1 MEQIILALFSGAAIT
16 LLTAFITKSTADKK
30 NAIENI
36 TQERK
41 KWRDDLRGATIA
53 LRRYFEN
60 KDRLF
65 FYREMPVKK
74 PFGKIVFHSAAEAKA
89 FFEVRLNLGDP
100 EDCKLMA
107 ILDRLVTHD
116 CSSRKPTF
124 QKWEAESKENGL
136 ETEKMLVE
144 DLLAHFEEGMS
155 HNLKYDWERAKNES
169 SAKIH
174 FFEIGRCLTLVGF
187 VYSTRY
193 IFLNEAYFQMS
204 SKSMQ
209 SVNFSKTFFTLSL
222 LLLFVV
228 VIEKGLSKMFNKFRR
243 EGQIIKARKF
253 INYCPCAVFITLA
266 LILFII
272 LQATASSSI
281 AFVVIYL
288 AFKIM
293 DELCTNPIRTRLL
306 SNKQN
311 QQKSE

>member
-1 MEQIILALFSGAAIT
+1 MHLETIIVAAIT
-16 LLTAFITKSTADKK
+16 GVLASLVTAFVNKSTADKK

-60 KDRLF
+60 KDRF
-65 FYREMPVKK
+65 CNKGNETD
-74 PFGKIVFHSAAEAKA
+74 GKENCGIVFHSAAEAKA

-124 QKWEAESKENGL
+124 QKWEAVCKENGF
-136 ETEKMLVE
+136 ETEKMLEE

-155 HNLKYDWERAKNES
+155 HNLKCDWERAKNES

-209 SVNFSKTFFTLSL
+209 SVNFSKTFFTLCL

-243 EGQIIKARKF
+243 EGQIIKAREF

-311 QQKSE
+311 

>member
-1 MEQIILALFSGAAIT
+1 MHLETIIVAAIT
-16 LLTAFITKSTADKK
+16 GVLASLVTAFVNKSTADKK

-60 KDRLF
+60 KDRP
-65 FYREMPVKK
+65 FYREKPVKK

-107 ILDRLVTHD
+107 ILDRLVTHN

-124 QKWEAESKENGL
+124 QKWEAVCKKKGF
-136 ETEKMLVE
+136 ETEKMLEE

-174 FFEIGRCLTLVGF
+174 FYEIGRCLTLVGF

-209 SVNFSKTFFTLSL
+209 SVNFSKAFFTLCL

-243 EGQIIKARKF
+243 EGQIIKAREF

-311 QQKSE
+311 

>member
-1 MEQIILALFSGAAIT
+1 MHLETIIAAAIT
-16 LLTAFITKSTADKK
+16 GVLASLVTAFVNKSTADKK

-60 KDRLF
+60 KDRF
-65 FYREMPVKK
+65 CNKGNETD
-74 PFGKIVFHSAAEAKA
+74 GKENCGIVLHSAAEAKA

-100 EDCKLMA
+100 EDKKLMA

-116 CSSRKPTF
+116 DESLMPTF
-124 QKWEAESKENGL
+124 QKWEAVCKKNGF
-136 ETEKMLVE
+136 EIEKMLEE
-144 DLLAHFEEGMS
+144 DLLARFEEGMS
-155 HNLKYDWERAKNES
+155 HNLKYDWERAKKES

-193 IFLNEAYFQMS
+193 IFLDEAYFQMS

-209 SVNFSKTFFTLSL
+209 SVNFSKTFFTLCL

-243 EGQIIKARKF
+243 EGQIIKAREF

-311 QQKSE
+311 

>member
-1 MEQIILALFSGAAIT
+1 MHLETIIAAAIT
-16 LLTAFITKSTADKK
+16 GVLASLVTAFVNKSTADKK

-60 KDRLF
+60 KDRF
-65 FYREMPVKK
+65 CIKGDTAD
-74 PFGKIVFHSAAEAKA
+74 GKENCGIVFHSHADAKT
-89 FFEVRLNLGDP
+89 FFEVRFNLGDP
-100 EDCKLMA
+100 EDKKLMA

-116 CSSRKPTF
+116 DESLKPTF

-136 ETEKMLVE
+136 ETEKLVVE
-144 DLLAHFEEGMS
+144 DLLAHYEEGMS

-204 SKSMQ
+204 SKSIQ
-209 SVNFSKTFFTLSL
+209 SVNFSKTFFTLCL

-243 EGQIIKARKF
+243 EGQIIKAREF

-311 QQKSE
+311 

>member
-1 MEQIILALFSGAAIT
+1 MHLETIIAAAIT
-16 LLTAFITKSTADKK
+16 GVLASLVTAFVNKSTADKK

-60 KDRLF
+60 KDRF
-65 FYREMPVKK
+65 CNKGNETD
-74 PFGKIVFHSAAEAKA
+74 GKENCGIVFHSAAEAKA

-124 QKWEAESKENGL
+124 QKWEAVCKENGF
-136 ETEKMLVE
+136 ETEKMLEE

-155 HNLKYDWERAKNES
+155 HNLKCDWERAKNES

-209 SVNFSKTFFTLSL
+209 SVNFSKTFFTLCL

-243 EGQIIKARKF
+243 EGQIIKAREF

-311 QQKSE
+311 

>member
-1 MEQIILALFSGAAIT
+1 M
-16 LLTAFITKSTADKK
+16 
-30 NAIENI
+30 
-36 TQERK
+36 
-41 KWRDDLRGATIA
+41 RGATIA

-209 SVNFSKTFFTLSL
+209 SVNFSKTFFTLCL

>member
-1 MEQIILALFSGAAIT
+1 MEQVILALFSGAAIT
-16 LLTAFITKSTADKK
+16 LLTTIVAKSTADKK

-60 KDRLF
+60 KDRF
-65 FYREMPVKK
+65 CNKGNETD
-74 PFGKIVFHSAAEAKA
+74 GKENCGVVFHSAAEAKA

-136 ETEKMLVE
+136 ETEKIVVE
-144 DLLAHFEEGMS
+144 DLLAHYEEGMS
-155 HNLKYDWERAKNES
+155 HNLKYDWERAKKES

-209 SVNFSKTFFTLSL
+209 SVNFSKTFFTLCL

-243 EGQIIKARKF
+243 EGQIIKAREF

-281 AFVVIYL
+281 AFAVIYL

-311 QQKSE
+311 

>member
-1 MEQIILALFSGAAIT
+1 MIIMENMNSEITAALIGIVSALI
-16 LLTAFITKSTADKK
+16 TAFITKSTADKK
-30 NAIENI
+30 NTIENI

-41 KWRDDLRGATIA
+41 NWRGDLRGATVA

-60 KDRLF
+60 KESVSTD
-65 FYREMPVKK
+65 
-74 PFGKIVFHSAAEAKA
+74 GKENCGIVFHSAAEAKA
-89 FFEVRLNLGDP
+89 FFEIRLNLGDP

-124 QKWEAESKENGL
+124 QKWEAVCKKNGF
-136 ETEKMLVE
+136 ETEKMLEE
-144 DLLAHFEEGMS
+144 DLLALFEKGMS
-155 HNLKYDWERAKNES
+155 HNLKFDWERAKNES

-209 SVNFSKTFFTLSL
+209 SVNFSKTFFTLCL

-243 EGQIIKARKF
+243 EGQIIKAREF

-281 AFVVIYL
+281 AFAVIYL

-311 QQKSE
+311 

>member
-1 MEQIILALFSGAAIT
+1 MNNVITAALVGAFSALI
-16 LLTAFITKSTADKK
+16 TAFITKSTADKK

-60 KDRLF
+60 KDRP
-65 FYREMPVKK
+65 FYREKPVKK

-100 EDCKLMA
+100 EDKKLMA

-116 CSSRKPTF
+116 DESLKPTF
-124 QKWEAESKENGL
+124 QKWEAVCKKNGF
-136 ETEKMLVE
+136 ETEKMLEE

-155 HNLKYDWERAKNES
+155 HNLKCDWERAKNES

-209 SVNFSKTFFTLSL
+209 SVNFSKTFFTLCL

-243 EGQIIKARKF
+243 EGQIIKAREF

-311 QQKSE
+311 

>member
-1 MEQIILALFSGAAIT
+1 MEQVILALFSGAAIT
-16 LLTAFITKSTADKK
+16 LLTTIVAKSTADKK

-60 KDRLF
+60 KDRP
-65 FYREMPVKK
+65 FYREKPVKK

-100 EDCKLMA
+100 EDKKLMA

-116 CSSRKPTF
+116 DESLMPTF
-124 QKWEAESKENGL
+124 QKWEAVCKKNGF
-136 ETEKMLVE
+136 EIEKMLEE
-144 DLLAHFEEGMS
+144 DLLARFEEGMS
-155 HNLKYDWERAKNES
+155 HNLKYDWERAKKES

-193 IFLNEAYFQMS
+193 IFLDEAYFQMS

-209 SVNFSKTFFTLSL
+209 SVNFSKTFFTLCL

-243 EGQIIKARKF
+243 EGQIIKAREF

-311 QQKSE
+311 

>member
-1 MEQIILALFSGAAIT
+1 MHLETIIAAAIT
-16 LLTAFITKSTADKK
+16 GVLASLVTAFVNKSTADKK

-41 KWRDDLRGATIA
+41 KWRDDLRGATVA

-60 KDRLF
+60 KDRF
-65 FYREMPVKK
+65 CSKGNTTD
-74 PFGKIVFHSAAEAKA
+74 GKENCGIVFHSAAEAKA
-89 FFEVRLNLGDP
+89 FFEVRFNLGDP
-100 EDCKLMA
+100 EDKK
-107 ILDRLVTHD
+107 LVTHD
-116 CSSRKPTF
+116 DECLKPTF
-124 QKWEAESKENGL
+124 QKWEAESKKNGL
-136 ETEKMLVE
+136 KTEKLVVE
-144 DLLAHFEEGMS
+144 DLLTHYEEGMS

-209 SVNFSKTFFTLSL
+209 SVNFSKTFFTLCL

-243 EGQIIKARKF
+243 EGQIIKARDF

-281 AFVVIYL
+281 AFAVIYL

-311 QQKSE
+311 

>member
-1 MEQIILALFSGAAIT
+1 MEQVILALFSGAAIT
-16 LLTAFITKSTADKK
+16 LLTTIVAKSTADKK

-41 KWRDDLRGATIA
+41 KWRDDLRGATVA

-60 KDRLF
+60 KDRP
-65 FYREMPVKK
+65 FYREKPVKK

-124 QKWEAESKENGL
+124 QKWEAVCKKNGF
-136 ETEKMLVE
+136 ETEKMLEE

-155 HNLKYDWERAKNES
+155 HNLKCDWERAKNES

-209 SVNFSKTFFTLSL
+209 SVNFSKTFFTLCL

-243 EGQIIKARKF
+243 EGQIIKAREF

-311 QQKSE
+311 

>member
-1 MEQIILALFSGAAIT
+1 
-16 LLTAFITKSTADKK
+16 
-30 NAIENI
+30 
-36 TQERK
+36 
-41 KWRDDLRGATIA
+41 
-53 LRRYFEN
+53 
-60 KDRLF
+60 
-65 FYREMPVKK
+65 
-74 PFGKIVFHSAAEAKA
+74 
-89 FFEVRLNLGDP
+89 
-100 EDCKLMA
+100 MA

-124 QKWEAESKENGL
+124 QKWEAVCKENGF
-136 ETEKMLVE
+136 ETEKMLEE

-155 HNLKYDWERAKNES
+155 HNLKCDWERAKNES

-209 SVNFSKTFFTLSL
+209 SVNFSKTFFTLCL

-243 EGQIIKARKF
+243 EGQIIKAREF

-311 QQKSE
+311 